1 MAEDRTIDRREMLAM
16 ALAGVAALAES
27 AMAASDGNVAASAPE
42 RTVNVEGGAVRGVAS
57 PTKGV
62 DAWLGIP
69 YAAPP
74 VGALRW
80 RPPKP
85 VVPWSGTRVADR
97 FSKSPWALSVPT
109 TNPIEM
115 DEDCLTINVWAP
127 ERRAGKRLPVMVWIY
142 GGAFAWGTS
151 DDAEYHGD
159 RMAADGVVFVSFNY
173 RIGVLGFLAHP
184 ELSAESADGVSGN
197 YGLMDQIAALNWI
210 RRNIAAFGGDP
221 DNITLMGQSAGA
233 FSVAFHLV
241 MPDSK
246 GLFHKGIVQSGA
258 PLGRP
263 SSFILLG
270 EFEPMEKSGVEFAS
284 EAGARS
290 LAELRALSPRVLVEA
305 DSKSWR
311 FRPAIDGKVLPEHPY
326 RTIEQGRHHDVPLIA
341 GFNHDEGT
349 VFFPMG
355 EGTPAGLK
363 SAVAE
368 TFGQE
373 AAAAER
379 FYSATDDAEAAARGF
394 QLFGDLVFNW
404 NTAALAALQLRH
416 GREPVYFYFFNHA
429 PGFNRA
435 TGAAYKPA
443 FYTGTPVNLG
453 AYHSAEIRYVLRTL
467 EADRTAA
474 DRALSRKLSAYW
486 LNFVRRGDPN
496 APGLTTW
503 PEFRGARG
511 GVLHVRT
518 GGVTVGEL
526 PFEDRLRVLG
536 RAMGRTILDEI
547 G

>member
-1 MAEDRTIDRREMLAM
+1 
-16 ALAGVAALAES
+16 V
-27 AMAASDGNVAASAPE
+27 
-42 RTVNVEGGAVRGVAS
+42 
-57 PTKGV
+57 
-62 DAWLGIP
+62 
-69 YAAPP
+69 
-74 VGALRW
+74 
-80 RPPKP
+80 
-85 VVPWSGTRVADR
+85 
-97 FSKSPWALSVPT
+97 SVPT
-109 TNPIEM
+109 THPIEM

-151 DDAEYHGD
+151 DDAEYQGD

-221 DNITLMGQSAGA
+221 GNITIMGQSAGA

-241 MPDSK
+241 LPASK
-246 GLFHKGIVQSGA
+246 GLFHRGIVQSGA
-258 PLGRP
+258 PMGRP

-270 EFEPMEKSGVEFAS
+270 ELKPMEGSGVEFAS
-284 EAGARS
+284 EVGARS
-290 LAELRALSPRVLVEA
+290 LAELRAVSPRVLVEA

-311 FRPAIDGKVLPEHPY
+311 FRPAIDGKMLPEHPY

-341 GFNHDEGT
+341 GFNRDEGT

-355 EGTPAGLK
+355 EGTRAGLK
-363 SAVAE
+363 SAIAE

-373 AAAAER
+373 AAAAEKI
-379 FYSATDDAEAAARGF
+379 YSAKDDVEAAARGL
-394 QLFGDLVFNW
+394 QLFGDVVFNW
-404 NTAALAALQLRH
+404 NTAALAVLQLRH

-429 PGFNRA
+429 PGFNRV
-435 TGAAYKPA
+435 TGAAYKPV
-443 FYTGTPVNLG
+443 FYTATPVDLG

-474 DRALSRKLSAYW
+474 DRVLSRKLSAYW
-486 LNFVRRGDPN
+486 LNFARRGDPN
-496 APGLTTW
+496 APGLKNW
-503 PEFRGARG
+503 PEFTG
-511 GVLHVRT
+511 GKRDVLHIRAD
-518 GGVTVGEL
+518 GIAVGEL
-526 PFEDRLRVLG
+526 PFQDRLRVLG
-536 RAMGRTILDEI
+536 RAMGRPVLDEI